1 VTRELDGPVRCHQA
15 EAVPAVPPCLADPT
29 ALEDDVLDTRVRE
42 LMAHAQTCLTASDDD
57 NVDPFHRATKGIS
70 GHIPPEMDE
79 SRPRDLADA

>member
-1 VTRELDGPVRCHQA
+1 M
-15 EAVPAVPPCLADPT
+15 
-29 ALEDDVLDTRVRE
+29 LDTRVRE